1 MSGKHLMIQKLFSN
15 IMIFSSAGAE
25 VCSSANTYTI
35 AMKISY
41 FVDTFIKDT
50 VVDGTFCEQ

>member
-1 MSGKHLMIQKLFSN
+1 
-15 IMIFSSAGAE
+15 MIFYSAGAE
-25 VCSSANTYTI
+25 VFSSANTYTI

>member
-1 MSGKHLMIQKLFSN
+1 MIQKLFSN